1 MTIQVKKYLWSAGI
15 EICTIQI
22 FSEALAHFALVS
34 ALQNKVPS
42 CLRYI
47 SFEMKYLW
55 SFKAAQ

>member
-34 ALQNKVPS
+34 ALQN
-42 CLRYI
+42 
-47 SFEMKYLW
+47 
-55 SFKAAQ
+55 